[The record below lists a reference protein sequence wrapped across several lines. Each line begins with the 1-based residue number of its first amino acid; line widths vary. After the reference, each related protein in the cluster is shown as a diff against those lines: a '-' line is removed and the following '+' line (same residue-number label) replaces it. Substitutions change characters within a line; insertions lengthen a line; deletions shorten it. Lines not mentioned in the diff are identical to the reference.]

1 MSASTWVAF
10 VCLCLLGG
18 SQALQTKPVVTPA
31 SIRPVIRPTALP
43 VATTVSVS
51 PDELLSA
58 AVVPCV
64 LLDSDEA
71 ESECATTTVTTGVAI
86 VPDYFIEPSS
96 PESDSDSSSNANTAR
111 VALAIVAATYGSNYA
126 CVKLLDEWIGE
137 PSIAALL
144 RFTVALSV
152 MLPALAYC
160 GAKDDRYFKWSF
172 AKDGLV
178 IGAWFAAGY
187 CAQAI
192 ALETS
197 PAGIQAF
204 LLALSVLVCPMLEAV
219 VDGKEQPRRV
229 WFAALLAA
237 TGVAALELDGIAH
250 GGALSQ
256 GDIVGLLQPLFF
268 GAGFFQC
275 EKAMHR
281 HGRGAKDLA
290 TPAAL
295 TAWQLMAVLAL
306 TSVWVVVAGGGE
318 GFEKVA
324 ALAQDLVTDPFS
336 AGHAAILGTVLW
348 TGVGTTAGCT
358 LVEAAALGELSS
370 ADATVVFATEP
381 LWGAGFAFLLLGET
395 MGPQCQLGGMLMVL
409 ACIVSSSEGEMT
421 FPAPA
426 EVSRAT
432 PLAPTPSHPHP
443 RPRTLAPSHLSLSLS
458 LALSLCVALPLSRGH
473 PPKYTHTHPRPPIIP
488 PIHPPTPPTPHPP
501 TSLAPL
507 SHRRPMPRRSL
518 LTASLAP
525 RARA

>member
-1 MSASTWVAF
+1 MRLFAYLNQGLHYNIYQSTFAMASSPWTAV
-10 VCLCLLGG
+10 VCLCFLGS

-51 PDELLSA
+51 PDEQLPA

-71 ESECATTTVTTGVAI
+71 QSECATTTVTTGVAI
-86 VPDYFIEPSS
+86 VPDYFIDPSS
-96 PESDSDSSSNANTAR
+96 PESDSESSSNANTAR
-111 VALAIVAATYGSNYA
+111 FALALVAATYGSNYA

-160 GAKDDRYFKWSF
+160 GAKDDRYFKWAF

-219 VDGKEQPRRV
+219 VDGKEQPKRV

-256 GDIVGLLQPLFF
+256 GDIIGLLQPLFF

-295 TAWQLMAVLAL
+295 TAWQLVAVLAL
-306 TSVWVVVAGGGE
+306 TSVWVVGAGGGE
-318 GFEKVA
+318 GLEKAA
-324 ALAQDLVTDPFS
+324 ALATDLVTDPFS
-336 AGHAAILGTVLW
+336 AGHAAILGTILW

-409 ACIVSSSEGEMT
+409 ACIVSSTEGEMT
-421 FPAPA
+421 VPAPA

-432 PLAPTPSHPHP
+432 HLASTPSLPHPLVTP
-443 RPRTLAPSHLSLSLS
+443 RPR
-458 LALSLCVALPLSRGH
+458 
-473 PPKYTHTHPRPPIIP
+473 
-488 PIHPPTPPTPHPP
+488 
-501 TSLAPL
+501 SLAPIFVVL
-507 SHRRPMPRRSL
+507 PVRRSP
-518 LTASLAP
+518 SLA
-525 RARA
+525 RAPQLPPPPTATPSATHLWCRCLTVV